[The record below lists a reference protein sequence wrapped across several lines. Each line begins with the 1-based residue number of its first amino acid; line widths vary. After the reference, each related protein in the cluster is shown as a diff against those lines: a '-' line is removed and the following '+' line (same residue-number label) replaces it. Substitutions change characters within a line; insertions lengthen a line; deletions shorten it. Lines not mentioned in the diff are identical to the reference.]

1 MDYITA
7 SAFEPLCVSA
17 CLYMHRIETIPF
29 LSFPS
34 STTFGLYIGGST
46 RVGLMSEIRMSL
58 GEPPIESCG
67 KTKPTG
73 LQQVAGVHF
82 SGQLVMA
89 LKVFQRFHLLIRK
102 RTGSLGYLVHL
113 LLVYACQ
120 RKLRGAVGQET

>member
-7 SAFEPLCVSA
+7 SAFEPLCVSTS
-17 CLYMHRIETIPF
+17 LYMHRIKTIPF

-58 GEPPIESCG
+58 GEPPIESCR

-73 LQQVAGVHF
+73 LQQVAGVHL
-82 SGQLVMA
+82 QEELVMA
-89 LKVFQRFHLLIRK
+89 LKVFQRFRLLIRK
-102 RTGSLGYLVHL
+102 HTESLEYLESL
-113 LLVYACQ
+113 LHVYACQ
-120 RKLRGAVGQET
+120 LKLREAIGQET